1 MPGHFEPLL
10 FHQAKT
16 INQIAVMV
24 WLIVFILLFII
35 LSIYSGFITAHII
48 KNEGARGLVQS
59 FRAMWHSAEYQKTN
73 AMHLP
78 MWP

>member
-10 FHQAKT
+10 FHQAKA

-35 LSIYSGFITAHII
+35 LSVYSGFITAHII
-48 KNEGARGLVQS
+48 KNEGTHGLVQS
-59 FRAMWHSAEYQKTN
+59 FRAMWECE
-73 AMHLP
+73 P
-78 MWP
+78 